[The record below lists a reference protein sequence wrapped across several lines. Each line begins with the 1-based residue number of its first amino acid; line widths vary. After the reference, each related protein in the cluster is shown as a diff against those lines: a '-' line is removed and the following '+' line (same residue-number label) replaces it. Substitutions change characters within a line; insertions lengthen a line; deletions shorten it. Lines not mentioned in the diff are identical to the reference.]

1 MKISKFIYRIKSNAS
16 IGLSGVLLLLF
27 LATSCTEEENGHSLF
42 TEEEST
48 AFFDVSTRALGSGD
62 ALVNTVR
69 VIVARQDNE
78 GTIVSNTFVPDPKN
92 SSIIVKTKSGQCDVF
107 VVTNEMPDNSELSA
121 LRGVTTIQELQQ
133 VNIPYSISNR
143 VSTNLPMK
151 GEVRNVFI
159 HTVDGVPSET
169 NRSTVAV
176 DGVSS
181 SALEVNVKRL
191 AIRVDL
197 RLMSQSFAKLES
209 VKITNIPD
217 AVSLVGNVYE
227 AVDANKQT
235 KTVGDFSS
243 PIPLTGYVWEKSKSE
258 IYLPSSIFSPS
269 TDASKAI
276 KLEVKIEGKT
286 TMTVVS
292 LGHLMEK
299 ELNPKDYTLHPN
311 TKYIFTGRILGDK
324 LEISASIADW
334 ELVKQDYPTGGG
346 KWVSLPSSI
355 RVGINKVVADT
366 ARFMAEFLPV
376 PDNYNWY
383 RRYQEYDSVAHIIKT
398 IIAPLNNVE
407 TDILSIKGANSSTL
421 SIATKHTAVS
431 GEVYC
436 IASTTSPDGTVE
448 RSESNHVTYMVVG
461 ENYVWDK
468 GTYPS
473 MQGFK
478 APSNAPLGSTC
489 ILQDNRD
496 NKLYHVKLMADGN
509 WWMVQDLAYGNT
521 VSSIEYDSKCLN
533 GETSNLIADGLYGVC
548 RKSDL
553 ATGGNFYNGYAVH
566 QMKNQTYTDVDK
578 GSNIEY
584 VPGICPSGWHLP
596 GNMANQYNKEWFIFV
611 DMTGIQL
618 AANDIKRFEYLNSR
632 DFNAY
637 TEEEAYASIN
647 FHGGVVTTKDGRFD
661 PIVFRT
667 MGITSSK
674 LFPQIAGIIV
684 DHVDNF
690 KGYPYPVRCIKNY
703 K

>member
-1 MKISKFIYRIKSNAS
+1 MKISKFIYRIKSYAS

-27 LATSCTEEENGHSLF
+27 LATSCTEEENGNSPF

-48 AFFDVSTRALGSGD
+48 AFFDVSTRAFGSGD

-69 VIVARQDNE
+69 VIVARQDYE

-107 VVTNEMPDNSELSA
+107 VVTNEMPDNSELPA
-121 LRGVTTIQELQQ
+121 LSGVTTIQEFRQ

-143 VSTNLPMK
+143 VATNLPMK

-217 AVSLVGNVYE
+217 AVSLVGNAYE
-227 AVDANKQT
+227 AVDADKQT
-235 KTVGDFSS
+235 KTVEDFSS
-243 PIPLTGYVWEKSKSE
+243 PTPLTGYVWEKSKSE

-269 TDASKAI
+269 TDASKAM
-276 KLEVKIEGKT
+276 KLEVKMEGKT
-286 TMTVVS
+286 TKTVS

-299 ELNPKDYTLHPN
+299 ELDAKDYTLHPN
-311 TKYIFTGRILGDK
+311 TKYIFTGRILGDE

-346 KWVSLPSSI
+346 KWVSHPSSI

-366 ARFMAEFLPV
+366 ARFTAEFLPV

-461 ENYVWDK
+461 ENYVWGK

-478 APSNAPLGSTC
+478 TPSNAPLGSTC

-496 NKLYHVKLMADGN
+496 GKLYHVKLMADGN
-509 WWMVQDLAYGNT
+509 WWMIQDLAYGNALPVFDEAGQRGET
-521 VSSIEYDSKCLN
+521 DLIASNTHGLAALSGYDTGGFVYNTYAVVQRSTSTQEAYNIEEGLAVEFTQGLCPDGWHIPGNLNRSYNQEWIYFNAKIGLEYSMVSSYDY
-533 GETSNLIADGLYGVC
+533 NLASAFNCYTLYYNNAFLLGGGV
-548 RKSDL
+548 
-553 ATGGNFYNGYAVH
+553 AVVQTGGRGPWEYRTNGTLLGDGKKVY
-566 QMKNQTYTDVDK
+566 
-578 GSNIEY
+578 
-584 VPGICPSGWHLP
+584 SGFTTLDSM
-596 GNMANQYNKEWFIFV
+596 GEKE
-611 DMTGIQL
+611 
-618 AANDIKRFEYLNSR
+618 
-632 DFNAY
+632 
-637 TEEEAYASIN
+637 
-647 FHGGVVTTKDGRFD
+647 
-661 PIVFRT
+661 PIT
-667 MGITSSK
+667 I
-674 LFPQIAGIIV
+674 
-684 DHVDNF
+684 
-690 KGYPYPVRCIKNY
+690 RCVKNY